1 MGLLKRFRRQE
12 IRADPDETM
21 FEDALL
27 TALLGSGK
35 ATKQMALQV
44 PTVSGGI
51 DLIANVVAGT
61 PVKLYREENGKAI
74 EVPNDP
80 RVRLLNDETGDT
92 LNANEFWHAMIRD
105 YYTGKGGYAYINRVR
120 GEIRSLHYVDESR
133 VAVNRNTDAI
143 FKDFD
148 LLVDGTV
155 YRPFDFL
162 KLLRNTKDGAV
173 GVPITEENAKLI
185 EVAYQSLCFEL
196 YLVKKGGNKKGF
208 LQSEKRLDKASMDE
222 LKQAFANLY
231 SNSSDNEVRESKNL
245 TQGELGRLIHA
256 DKSKVSRIE
265 NNSRSVALSDI
276 VDIAKALDVRLE
288 YLLGIDSCID
298 ETSECIETLVRS
310 FTKITTTKA
319 YTDNIKKS
327 ALCDVE
333 DAVFCIDE
341 DYLML
346 VGRNSIFFLIKDIAT
361 AENAKG
367 HVSPNVYTKM
377 IDYAKQKF
385 CNTKEGSESKY
396 FLISGEQMTKIIKNA
411 VIHQKWGEELFQELG
426 ISKPLDGQS
435 LPHPLKLNITN
446 DNQE

>member
-148 LLVDGTV
+148 LRSIVRSTFSSCCATQKTV
-155 YRPFDFL
+155 
-162 KLLRNTKDGAV
+162 
-173 GVPITEENAKLI
+173 
-185 EVAYQSLCFEL
+185 
-196 YLVKKGGNKKGF
+196 
-208 LQSEKRLDKASMDE
+208 
-222 LKQAFANLY
+222 
-231 SNSSDNEVRESKNL
+231 
-245 TQGELGRLIHA
+245 
-256 DKSKVSRIE
+256 
-265 NNSRSVALSDI
+265 RSV
-276 VDIAKALDVRLE
+276 
-288 YLLGIDSCID
+288 YP
-298 ETSECIETLVRS
+298 
-310 FTKITTTKA
+310 
-319 YTDNIKKS
+319 
-327 ALCDVE
+327 
-333 DAVFCIDE
+333 
-341 DYLML
+341 
-346 VGRNSIFFLIKDIAT
+346 
-361 AENAKG
+361 
-367 HVSPNVYTKM
+367 SPRKM
-377 IDYAKQKF
+377 P
-385 CNTKEGSESKY
+385 S
-396 FLISGEQMTKIIKNA
+396 
-411 VIHQKWGEELFQELG
+411 
-426 ISKPLDGQS
+426 
-435 LPHPLKLNITN
+435 
-446 DNQE
+446 

>member
-231 SNSSDNEVRESKNL
+231 SNSSDNVVILNN
-245 TQGELGRLIHA
+245 GIH
-256 DKSKVSRIE
+256 
-265 NNSRSVALSDI
+265 
-276 VDIAKALDVRLE
+276 
-288 YLLGIDSCID
+288 
-298 ETSECIETLVRS
+298 
-310 FTKITTTKA
+310 
-319 YTDNIKKS
+319 
-327 ALCDVE
+327 
-333 DAVFCIDE
+333 
-341 DYLML
+341 
-346 VGRNSIFFLIKDIAT
+346 
-361 AENAKG
+361 
-367 HVSPNVYTKM
+367 
-377 IDYAKQKF
+377 
-385 CNTKEGSESKY
+385 
-396 FLISGEQMTKIIKNA
+396 
-411 VIHQKWGEELFQELG
+411 FQESSNTSVEMQLNEN
-426 ISKPLDGQS
+426 KQ
-435 LPHPLKLNITN
+435 LPSGWKYLSV
-446 DNQE
+446 